1 MNNTGSMGKE
11 NPQDRILN
19 QLRKKK
25 MPCVIH
31 LANGFQI
38 KGALVRA
45 FDSFVI
51 VIETEG
57 RQMML
62 YKHGIS
68 SITMATPVALT
79 ASNDEAQAGHE

>member
-1 MNNTGSMGKE
+1 MNTTKE

-19 QLRKKK
+19 QLRRKKA
-25 MPCVIH
+25 PCTVH

-38 KGALVRA
+38 KNAVVRA
-45 FDSFVI
+45 FDNFVI

-57 RQMML
+57 KQMML

-68 SITMATPVALT
+68 SITMVTPVALD
-79 ASNDEAQAGHE
+79 ASVDEAQDRHE

>member
-1 MNNTGSMGKE
+1 MMNNTIKE

-25 MPCVIH
+25 APCIIH
-31 LANGFQI
+31 LANGFQL
-38 KGALVRA
+38 KNAVVRA

-57 RQMML
+57 KQMML

-68 SITMATPVALT
+68 SITMTTPVVLD
-79 ASNDEAQAGHE
+79 ASTEDAQDRHE

>member
-1 MNNTGSMGKE
+1 MNNIVKE

-25 MPCVIH
+25 APCTIH

-38 KGALVRA
+38 KGAIVRA
-45 FDSFVI
+45 FDNFVI

-57 RQMML
+57 KQMML

-68 SITMATPVALT
+68 SVTMSAPVALD
-79 ASNDEAQAGHE
+79 ASADEADKRE